1 MIKWVVMFAINNEK
15 FIENEF
21 KYAYNNQID
30 EDNKETEENKKDK
43 ENNKIN
49 ENDDNDNKNITNE
62 LDDNKKEKEKKIIS
76 NELLKSNKI
85 NRKITEIEP
94 EKKEIN
100 NDSLSTPRSDKKS
113 NNIKM
118 NNKNN
123 QNKEETKD
131 EYNKKII
138 ISEQLKQINNNTPMT
153 SEIKNQEKINLFKIN
168 EKLNN
173 VNTKNTKEKNDISI
187 SSVIS
192 SLYKNDY
199 NTRMVDLINKLRTNP
214 KEYAKIILSNIQYIQ
229 KRVKITADDITGQNE
244 EKEEIFFQKK
254 IKVELY
260 RGEIAFFETA
270 EFLNKLKPLKEL
282 KVKEEIKMNLLP
294 ETEDQILNDK
304 ILIKNQLDEIKK
316 RFNISAFFK
325 DNLRNPEIGLMLMI
339 IGDNK
344 NSQNKKRNALLNPDY
359 KYIAVNSKFIG
370 DKFVSY
376 FTFSK

>member
-1 MIKWVVMFAINNEK
+1 MGCNVCKFNNEQ
-15 FIENEF
+15 FVENEF
-21 KYAYNNQID
+21 KYAYNNQFNQ
-30 EDNKETEENKKDK
+30 DNKETEENK

-49 ENDDNDNKNITNE
+49 ENNDNYNKNITIE
-62 LDDNKKEKEKKIIS
+62 LGDNEKEEKIKS

-85 NRKITEIEP
+85 NPENQEIKM
-94 EKKEIN
+94 EKKELN
-100 NDSLSTPRSDKKS
+100 NESLSSPRTEKLS
-113 NNIKM
+113 NNIKI
-118 NNKNN
+118 NNRNN

-131 EYNKKII
+131 ETNKKII
-138 ISEQLKQINNNTPMT
+138 ISEQLKQTNNNTSIKSELKNPEKIDLFQINQKPNNINNN
-153 SEIKNQEKINLFKIN
+153 S
-168 EKLNN
+168 NN
-173 VNTKNTKEKNDISI
+173 IHTKEKNDISI
-187 SSVIS
+187 NSIIS
-192 SLYKNDY
+192 SFYKNDY

-214 KEYAKIILSNIQYIQ
+214 NEYAKVILSNIQYIQ

-270 EFLNKLKPLKEL
+270 EFLQKLKPLKEL
-282 KVKEEIKMNLLP
+282 IVKEEIKMNLLP
-294 ETEDQILNDK
+294 ETEEQIRNDK
-304 ILIKNQLDEIKK
+304 LLIKNQLDEIKK

-344 NSQNKKRNALLNPDY
+344 NSQNKKRYALLNPNY
-359 KYIAVNSKFIG
+359 KYIAINSKFIG

>member
-1 MIKWVVMFAINNEK
+1 MGCNVCKFNNEK

-85 NRKITEIEP
+85 NQKITEIEP

-100 NDSLSTPRSDKKS
+100 NDSLSTPTADKKS

-138 ISEQLKQINNNTPMT
+138 ISEQLKQINNNTPIT

>member
-1 MIKWVVMFAINNEK
+1 MGCNVCKFNNEK

-62 LDDNKKEKEKKIIS
+62 LDDNKKENEKKIIS

-85 NRKITEIEP
+85 NQKNTEIEP

-138 ISEQLKQINNNTPMT
+138 ISEQLKQINNNTPIT

>member
-1 MIKWVVMFAINNEK
+1 MGCNVCKFNNEK

-62 LDDNKKEKEKKIIS
+62 LDDNKKENEKKIIS

-85 NRKITEIEP
+85 NQKSTEIEP

-113 NNIKM
+113 NNIKI

-131 EYNKKII
+131 ETNKKII
-138 ISEQLKQINNNTPMT
+138 ISEQLKQINNNTPVI
-153 SEIKNQEKINLFKIN
+153 SEIKNQEKINLFQIN
-168 EKLNN
+168 EKPNN

>member
-1 MIKWVVMFAINNEK
+1 MGCNVCKFNNEK

-62 LDDNKKEKEKKIIS
+62 LDDNKKENEKKIIS
-76 NELLKSNKI
+76 DELLKSNKI
-85 NRKITEIEP
+85 NQKSTEIEP

-113 NNIKM
+113 NNIKI

-131 EYNKKII
+131 ETNKKII
-138 ISEQLKQINNNTPMT
+138 ISEQLKQINNNTPVI
-153 SEIKNQEKINLFKIN
+153 SEIKNQEKINLFQIN
-168 EKLNN
+168 EKPNN

>member
-1 MIKWVVMFAINNEK
+1 MGCNVCKFNNEK

-62 LDDNKKEKEKKIIS
+62 LDDNKKENEKKIIS
-76 NELLKSNKI
+76 DELLKSNKI
-85 NRKITEIEP
+85 NQKITEIEP

-131 EYNKKII
+131 ETNKKII
-138 ISEQLKQINNNTPMT
+138 LSEQLKQINNNTPVI
-153 SEIKNQEKINLFKIN
+153 SEIKNQEKINLFQIN
-168 EKLNN
+168 EKPNN

>member
-1 MIKWVVMFAINNEK
+1 MGCNVCKFNNEK

-62 LDDNKKEKEKKIIS
+62 LDDNKKENEKKIIS
-76 NELLKSNKI
+76 DELLKSNKI
-85 NRKITEIEP
+85 NQKITEIEP

-131 EYNKKII
+131 ETNKKII
-138 ISEQLKQINNNTPMT
+138 ISEQLKQINNNTPVI
-153 SEIKNQEKINLFKIN
+153 SEIKNQEKINLFQIN
-168 EKLNN
+168 EKPNN

>member
-1 MIKWVVMFAINNEK
+1 MGCNVCKFNNEK

-62 LDDNKKEKEKKIIS
+62 LDDNKKENEKKIIS
-76 NELLKSNKI
+76 DELLKSNKI
-85 NRKITEIEP
+85 NQKITEIEP

-113 NNIKM
+113 NNIKI

-131 EYNKKII
+131 ETNKKII
-138 ISEQLKQINNNTPMT
+138 ISEQLKQINNNTPIT

>member
-1 MIKWVVMFAINNEK
+1 MGCNVCKFNNEK

-62 LDDNKKEKEKKIIS
+62 LDDNKKENEKKIIS
-76 NELLKSNKI
+76 DELLKSNKI
-85 NRKITEIEP
+85 NQKSTEIEP

-100 NDSLSTPRSDKKS
+100 NDSLSTPRSNKKS

-131 EYNKKII
+131 ETNKKII
-138 ISEQLKQINNNTPMT
+138 ISEQLKQINNNTPIT

>member
-1 MIKWVVMFAINNEK
+1 MGCNVCKFNNEK

-43 ENNKIN
+43 EINKIN

-85 NRKITEIEP
+85 NQKSTEIEP

-113 NNIKM
+113 NNIKL

-131 EYNKKII
+131 ETNKKII
-138 ISEQLKQINNNTPMT
+138 ISEQLKQINNNTPIT

-344 NSQNKKRNALLNPDY
+344 YSQNKKRNALLNPDY

>member
-1 MIKWVVMFAINNEK
+1 MGCNVCKFNNEK

-62 LDDNKKEKEKKIIS
+62 LDDNKKENEKKIIS
-76 NELLKSNKI
+76 DELLKSNKI
-85 NRKITEIEP
+85 NQKITEIEP

-113 NNIKM
+113 NNIKI

-131 EYNKKII
+131 ETNKKII
-138 ISEQLKQINNNTPMT
+138 ISEQLKQINNNTPIT

-316 RFNISAFFK
+316 RFNISVFFK

>member
-1 MIKWVVMFAINNEK
+1 MGCNVCKFNNEK

-62 LDDNKKEKEKKIIS
+62 LDDNKKENEKKIIS
-76 NELLKSNKI
+76 DELLKSNKI
-85 NRKITEIEP
+85 NQKITEIEP

-138 ISEQLKQINNNTPMT
+138 ISEQLKQINNNTPII

-270 EFLNKLKPLKEL
+270 EFLNKLMPLKEL

>member
-1 MIKWVVMFAINNEK
+1 MGCNVCKFNNEQ
-15 FIENEF
+15 FVENEF

-62 LDDNKKEKEKKIIS
+62 LDDNKKENEKKIIS
-76 NELLKSNKI
+76 DELLKSNKI
-85 NRKITEIEP
+85 NQKITEIEP

-123 QNKEETKD
+123 KNKEETKD

-138 ISEQLKQINNNTPMT
+138 ISEQLKQINNNTPIT

>member
-1 MIKWVVMFAINNEK
+1 MGCNVCKFNNEK
-15 FIENEF
+15 FIANEF
-21 KYAYNNQID
+21 KYAQNNQID

-62 LDDNKKEKEKKIIS
+62 LDDNKKENEKKIIS
-76 NELLKSNKI
+76 DELLKSNKI
-85 NRKITEIEP
+85 NQKITEIEP

-100 NDSLSTPRSDKKS
+100 DDSLSTPRSDKKS
-113 NNIKM
+113 NNIKI

-131 EYNKKII
+131 ETNKKII
-138 ISEQLKQINNNTPMT
+138 ISEQLKQINNNTPVI

>member
-1 MIKWVVMFAINNEK
+1 MGCNVCKFNNEK

-62 LDDNKKEKEKKIIS
+62 LDDNKKENEKKIIS
-76 NELLKSNKI
+76 DELLKSNKI
-85 NRKITEIEP
+85 NQKITEIEP

-100 NDSLSTPRSDKKS
+100 DDSLSTPRSDKKS

-138 ISEQLKQINNNTPMT
+138 ISEQLKQINNNTPIT

>member
-1 MIKWVVMFAINNEK
+1 MGCNVCKFNNEK

-85 NRKITEIEP
+85 NQKITEIEP

-100 NDSLSTPRSDKKS
+100 YDSLSTPRSDKKS

-138 ISEQLKQINNNTPMT
+138 ISEQLKQINNNTPIT

>member
-1 MIKWVVMFAINNEK
+1 MGCNVCKFNNEK

-62 LDDNKKEKEKKIIS
+62 LDDNKKENERKIIS
-76 NELLKSNKI
+76 DELLKSNKI
-85 NRKITEIEP
+85 NQKITEIEP

-113 NNIKM
+113 NNIKI

-131 EYNKKII
+131 ETNKKII
-138 ISEQLKQINNNTPMT
+138 ISEQLKQINNNTPVI
-153 SEIKNQEKINLFKIN
+153 SEIKNQEKINLFQIN
-168 EKLNN
+168 EKPNN
-173 VNTKNTKEKNDISI
+173 INTKNTKEKNDISI

>member
-1 MIKWVVMFAINNEK
+1 MGCNVCKFNNEK

-62 LDDNKKEKEKKIIS
+62 LDDNKKENEKKIIS

-85 NRKITEIEP
+85 NQKITEIEP

-138 ISEQLKQINNNTPMT
+138 ISEQLKQINNNTPIT

>member
-1 MIKWVVMFAINNEK
+1 MGCNVCKFNNEK

-30 EDNKETEENKKDK
+30 EDNKKTEENKNDK

-62 LDDNKKEKEKKIIS
+62 LDDNKKENEKKIIS

-85 NRKITEIEP
+85 NQKITEIEP

-131 EYNKKII
+131 ESNKKII
-138 ISEQLKQINNNTPMT
+138 ISEQLKQINNNTPIT

>member
-1 MIKWVVMFAINNEK
+1 MGCNVCKFNNEK

-62 LDDNKKEKEKKIIS
+62 LDDNKKENEKKIIS

-85 NRKITEIEP
+85 NQKITEIEP

-100 NDSLSTPRSDKKS
+100 YDSLSTPRSDKKS

-138 ISEQLKQINNNTPMT
+138 ISEQLKQINNNTPIT

>member
-1 MIKWVVMFAINNEK
+1 MGCNVCKFNNEK

-62 LDDNKKEKEKKIIS
+62 LDDNKKENEKKIIS
-76 NELLKSNKI
+76 DELLKSNKI
-85 NRKITEIEP
+85 NQKITEIEP

-113 NNIKM
+113 NNIKI

-131 EYNKKII
+131 ESNKKII
-138 ISEQLKQINNNTPMT
+138 ISEQLKQINNNTPVI
-153 SEIKNQEKINLFKIN
+153 SEIKNQEKINLFQIN
-168 EKLNN
+168 EKPNN

-270 EFLNKLKPLKEL
+270 EFLNKLMPLKEL

>member
-1 MIKWVVMFAINNEK
+1 MGCNVCKFNNEK

-49 ENDDNDNKNITNE
+49 ESDDNDNKNITNE

-85 NRKITEIEP
+85 NQKITEIEP

-131 EYNKKII
+131 ESNKKII
-138 ISEQLKQINNNTPMT
+138 ISEQLKQINNNTPVI
-153 SEIKNQEKINLFKIN
+153 SEIKNQEKINLFQIN
-168 EKLNN
+168 EKPNN

>member
-1 MIKWVVMFAINNEK
+1 MGCNVCKFNNEK

-62 LDDNKKEKEKKIIS
+62 LDDNKKENEKKIIS
-76 NELLKSNKI
+76 DELLKSNKI
-85 NRKITEIEP
+85 NRKIREIEP

-131 EYNKKII
+131 ETNKKII
-138 ISEQLKQINNNTPMT
+138 ISEQLKQINNNTPVI
-153 SEIKNQEKINLFKIN
+153 SEIKNQEKINLFQIN
-168 EKLNN
+168 EKPNN

>member
-1 MIKWVVMFAINNEK
+1 MGCNVCKFNNEK

-62 LDDNKKEKEKKIIS
+62 LDDNKKEKEKIIIS
-76 NELLKSNKI
+76 NEFLKSNKI
-85 NRKITEIEP
+85 NQKSTEIEP

-138 ISEQLKQINNNTPMT
+138 ISEQLKQINNNTPIT

>member
-1 MIKWVVMFAINNEK
+1 MGCNVCKFNNEK

-49 ENDDNDNKNITNE
+49 ENDDNDNK
-62 LDDNKKEKEKKIIS
+62 
-76 NELLKSNKI
+76 SNKI
-85 NRKITEIEP
+85 NQKITEIEP

-131 EYNKKII
+131 ESNKKII
-138 ISEQLKQINNNTPMT
+138 ISEQLKQINNNTPIT

-304 ILIKNQLDEIKK
+304 ILINNQLDEIKK

>member
-1 MIKWVVMFAINNEK
+1 MGCNVCKFNNEK

-62 LDDNKKEKEKKIIS
+62 LDDNKKENEKKIIS
-76 NELLKSNKI
+76 DELLKSNKI
-85 NRKITEIEP
+85 NQKITEIEP

-199 NTRMVDLINKLRTNP
+199 NTRMVDLINILRTNP
-214 KEYAKIILSNIQYIQ
+214 NEYAKIILSNIQYIQ

>member
-1 MIKWVVMFAINNEK
+1 MGCNVCKFNNEK

-62 LDDNKKEKEKKIIS
+62 LDDNKKENEKKIIS
-76 NELLKSNKI
+76 DELLKSNKI
-85 NRKITEIEP
+85 NQKITEIEP

-138 ISEQLKQINNNTPMT
+138 ISERLKQINNNTPIT

-270 EFLNKLKPLKEL
+270 EYLNKLKPLKEL

>member
-1 MIKWVVMFAINNEK
+1 MGCNVCKFNNEK

-62 LDDNKKEKEKKIIS
+62 LDDNKKENERKIIS
-76 NELLKSNKI
+76 DELLKSNKI
-85 NRKITEIEP
+85 NQKNTEIEP

-118 NNKNN
+118 NNKTK

-131 EYNKKII
+131 ETNKKII
-138 ISEQLKQINNNTPMT
+138 ISEKLKQINNNTPVI
-153 SEIKNQEKINLFKIN
+153 SEIKNQEKKNLFQIN
-168 EKLNN
+168 EKPNN

>member
-1 MIKWVVMFAINNEK
+1 MGCNVCKFNNEK

-62 LDDNKKEKEKKIIS
+62 LDDNKKENEKKIIS
-76 NELLKSNKI
+76 DELLKSNKI
-85 NRKITEIEP
+85 NQKITEIEP

-138 ISEQLKQINNNTPMT
+138 ISEQLKQINNNRPVI
-153 SEIKNQEKINLFKIN
+153 SEIKNQEKINLFQIN
-168 EKLNN
+168 EKPNN

>member
-1 MIKWVVMFAINNEK
+1 MGCNVCKFNNEK

-85 NRKITEIEP
+85 NQKITEIEP

-113 NNIKM
+113 NNIKI

-131 EYNKKII
+131 ESNKKII
-138 ISEQLKQINNNTPMT
+138 ISEQLKQINNNTPIT

>member
-1 MIKWVVMFAINNEK
+1 MGCNVCKFNNEK
-15 FIENEF
+15 YIENEF

-62 LDDNKKEKEKKIIS
+62 LDDNKKENEKKIIS
-76 NELLKSNKI
+76 DELLKSNKI
-85 NRKITEIEP
+85 NQKITEIEP

-138 ISEQLKQINNNTPMT
+138 ISEQLKQINNNTPIT

>member
-1 MIKWVVMFAINNEK
+1 MGCNVCKFNNEK

-62 LDDNKKEKEKKIIS
+62 LDDNKKENEKKIIS
-76 NELLKSNKI
+76 DELLKSNKI
-85 NRKITEIEP
+85 NQKITEIEQ
-94 EKKEIN
+94 EKKKKN

-138 ISEQLKQINNNTPMT
+138 ISEQLKQINNNTPIT
-153 SEIKNQEKINLFKIN
+153 SEVKNQEKIYLFKIN

>member
-1 MIKWVVMFAINNEK
+1 MGCNVCKFNNEQ
-15 FIENEF
+15 FVENEF
-21 KYAYNNQID
+21 KYAYNNQFNQ
-30 EDNKETEENKKDK
+30 DNKETEENK

-49 ENDDNDNKNITNE
+49 ENNDNYNKNITIE
-62 LDDNKKEKEKKIIS
+62 LDGNEKEEKIKS

-85 NRKITEIEP
+85 NQENPEIKL
-94 EKKEIN
+94 EKKELN
-100 NDSLSTPRSDKKS
+100 NESLSSPRTEKLS
-113 NNIKM
+113 NNIKI
-118 NNKNN
+118 NNRNN

-131 EYNKKII
+131 ETNKKII
-138 ISEQLKQINNNTPMT
+138 ISEQLKQTNNNTSIKSELKNPEKIDLFQINQKPNNINNN
-153 SEIKNQEKINLFKIN
+153 S
-168 EKLNN
+168 NN
-173 VNTKNTKEKNDISI
+173 IHTKEKNDISI
-187 SSVIS
+187 NSIIS
-192 SLYKNDY
+192 SFYKNDY

-214 KEYAKIILSNIQYIQ
+214 KEYAKVILSNIQYIQ

-270 EFLNKLKPLKEL
+270 EFLQKLKPLKEL
-282 KVKEEIKMNLLP
+282 IVKEEIKMNLLP
-294 ETEDQILNDK
+294 ETEEQIRNDK
-304 ILIKNQLDEIKK
+304 LLIKNQLDEIKK

-344 NSQNKKRNALLNPDY
+344 NSQNKKRNALLNPNY
-359 KYIAVNSKFIG
+359 KYIAINSKFIG

>member
-1 MIKWVVMFAINNEK
+1 MGCNVCKFNNEK

-62 LDDNKKEKEKKIIS
+62 LDDNKKENEKKIIS

-85 NRKITEIEP
+85 NQKSTEIEP
-94 EKKEIN
+94 EKEEIN
-100 NDSLSTPRSDKKS
+100 NNSLSTPRSDKKS
-113 NNIKM
+113 NNIKI

-131 EYNKKII
+131 ETNKKII
-138 ISEQLKQINNNTPMT
+138 ISEQLKQINNNTPVI
-153 SEIKNQEKINLFKIN
+153 SDIKNKEKINLFKIN

-304 ILIKNQLDEIKK
+304 LLIKNQLDEIKK

>member
-1 MIKWVVMFAINNEK
+1 MGCNVCKFNNEK

-62 LDDNKKEKEKKIIS
+62 LDDNKNENEKKIIS
-76 NELLKSNKI
+76 DELLKSNKI
-85 NRKITEIEP
+85 NQKITEIEP

-113 NNIKM
+113 NNIKI

-131 EYNKKII
+131 ETNKKII
-138 ISEQLKQINNNTPMT
+138 ISEQLKQINNNTPVI
-153 SEIKNQEKINLFKIN
+153 SEIKNQEKINLFKIKEN
-168 EKLNN
+168 PNN
-173 VNTKNTKEKNDISI
+173 INTKNLKEKNDISI

>member
-1 MIKWVVMFAINNEK
+1 MGCNVCKFNNEK

-85 NRKITEIEP
+85 NQKITEIEP

-113 NNIKM
+113 NNIKI

-131 EYNKKII
+131 ETNKKII
-138 ISEQLKQINNNTPMT
+138 ISEQLKQINNNTPIT
-153 SEIKNQEKINLFKIN
+153 SEIKNQEKINLFQIN
-168 EKLNN
+168 EKPNN

-270 EFLNKLKPLKEL
+270 EYLNKLKPLKEL

>member
-1 MIKWVVMFAINNEK
+1 MGCNVCKFNNEK

-62 LDDNKKEKEKKIIS
+62 LDDNKKENEKKIIS
-76 NELLKSNKI
+76 DELLKSNKI
-85 NRKITEIEP
+85 NQKITEIEP

-131 EYNKKII
+131 ETNKKII
-138 ISEQLKQINNNTPMT
+138 ISEQLKQINNNTPVI
-153 SEIKNQEKINLFKIN
+153 SEIKNQEKINLFQIN
-168 EKLNN
+168 EKSNN

-229 KRVKITADDITGQNE
+229 KRVKIIADDITGQNE

>member
-1 MIKWVVMFAINNEK
+1 MGCNVCKFNNEK

-30 EDNKETEENKKDK
+30 EDNKETAENKKDK

-62 LDDNKKEKEKKIIS
+62 LDDNKKENEKKIIS
-76 NELLKSNKI
+76 DELLKSNKI
-85 NRKITEIEP
+85 NQKITEIEP

-138 ISEQLKQINNNTPMT
+138 ISEQLKQINNNTPVI
-153 SEIKNQEKINLFKIN
+153 SEIKNQEKINLFQIN
-168 EKLNN
+168 EKPNN